1 VSRRLGLVLAAALL
15 VRLVPIL
22 AADGVVADV
31 LRYQKAGRHVLDVS
45 WNPYL
50 APRLYPYPPLWIWIE
65 AGSEWLS
72 RATGASFAVLVK
84 LPVLLADL
92 GIVWLLA
99 RWSPARWSPG
109 RWANDERSAQR
120 ASWLFALHPV
130 SILVTG
136 FHGQFD
142 SIMLLFVLL
151 SLRFQ
156 QSGRLDASALSL
168 SAAIATKSF
177 PVLLLPFF
185 VLSLGAARGVRFA
198 LLATVPVLALL
209 LPYALSDFGA
219 LARELL
225 GYGGVADFGWIGA
238 WRGFRWLVTGALA
251 RSEASHWP
259 ASVAAAKAVFL
270 AVYVAMLWAAATRRL
285 RWSGLHAALGV
296 FLAFLAFYGA
306 ISAQYLVWPVPFGA
320 LLPGAVFAA
329 YSAAATAALVGF
341 YLFLAPGVLAPAGPG
356 PLGPHAAGVLWAC
369 GAAAVLA
376 ASAAWLLALLRRGRD
391 GA

>member
-1 VSRRLGLVLAAALL
+1 MSRRLGLVLAAALL

-22 AADGVVADV
+22 AADDVVADV
-31 LRYQKAGRHVLDVS
+31 LRYQKAARHVLDVS

-72 RATGASFAVLVK
+72 RATGASFAVIVK

-92 GIVWLLA
+92 GIILA
-99 RWSPARWSPG
+99 C
-109 RWANDERSAQR
+109 WASASRSAQR

-130 SILVTG
+130 SILVTS

-142 SIMLLFVLL
+142 SVMLLFVLL

-177 PVLLLPFF
+177 PVLLLPFMI
-185 VLSLGAARGVRFA
+185 LSLGAARAVRYV
-198 LLATVPVLALL
+198 LLAVVPVALIL
-209 LPYALSDFGA
+209 LPYAVADPTA

-238 WRGFRWLVTGALA
+238 WRGFRWLGTGALA

-259 ASVAAAKAVFL
+259 ASVAAAKVAFL
-270 AVYVAMLWAAATRRL
+270 AFYAAMLWAAATRRL

-356 PLGPHAAGVLWAC
+356 PLGPQAAGVLWAC

-376 ASAAWLLALLRRGRD
+376 ASGAWLVALLRRGRD

>member
-22 AADGVVADV
+22 VADRAVADV

-72 RATGASFAVLVK
+72 RATGAPFPILVK

-92 GIVWLLA
+92 GIVVLLA
-99 RWSPARWSPG
+99 RWASDSH
-109 RWANDERSAQR
+109 SAHR

-142 SIMLLFVLL
+142 SVMLFFVLL

-156 QSGRLDASALSL
+156 QSSRPDAAALSL

-177 PVLLLPFF
+177 PVVLLPSF
-185 VLSLGAARGVRFA
+185 VLSLGAVRA
-198 LLATVPVLALL
+198 LRFVSLATLPVLALL
-209 LPYALSDFGA
+209 LPYAISDFGA

-238 WRGFRWLVTGALA
+238 RRGLRWMAGGHLA
-251 RSEASHWP
+251 RSEAAHWP
-259 ASVAAAKAVFL
+259 LAIAAAKLLFL
-270 AVYVAMLWAAATRRL
+270 AAYAVGLWAVATRRL
-285 RWSGLHAALGV
+285 RLALPEAALAV
-296 FLAFLAFYGA
+296 FLAFLVFYGA
-306 ISAQYLVWPVPFGA
+306 ASAQYLVWPVPFGA
-320 LLPGAVFAA
+320 LLPGVWFAL
-329 YSAAATAALVGF
+329 YSVAATGALLGF
-341 YLFLAPGVLAPAGPG
+341 YVFLAPGVLTTAGAGPPGPAG
-356 PLGPHAAGVLWAC
+356 AGVAWAV
-369 GAAAVLA
+369 GVTAVLA
-376 ASAAWLLALLRRGRD
+376 VTAGWLATLVRRGR
-391 GA
+391 GPA

>member
-1 VSRRLGLVLAAALL
+1 VSRRLGLVLAAALA

-22 AADGVVADV
+22 AADRVVADV
-31 LRYQKAGRHVLDVS
+31 LRYQKAARHVLDVS

-92 GIVWLLA
+92 AIVALLA
-99 RWSPARWSPG
+99 QARW
-109 RWANDERSAQR
+109 ATDERSAQR

-142 SIMLLFVLL
+142 SVMLFFVLL

-168 SAAIATKSF
+168 SGAIATKSF
-177 PVLLLPFF
+177 PVLLLPFMI
-185 VLSLGAARGVRFA
+185 LPLGAARAVRFV
-198 LLATVPVLALL
+198 LLALVPVVLIL
-209 LPYALSDFGA
+209 LPYAISDSGA
-219 LARELL
+219 LTRELL
-225 GYGGVADFGWIGA
+225 GYGGVADFGWLGA
-238 WRGFRWLVTGALA
+238 WRGLRWLATGALA

-259 ASVAAAKAVFL
+259 ASIAVAKVLFL
-270 AVYVAMLWAAATRRL
+270 AAYLGGLWAVATRRL
-285 RWSGLHAALGV
+285 RFSAVTATLAV
-296 FLAFLAFYGA
+296 FLAFLALYGA
-306 ISAQYLVWPVPFGA
+306 ISAQYLLWPIPFGA
-320 LLPGAVFAA
+320 LLPAAAFAA
-329 YSAAATAALVGF
+329 YSVAATAALVGF

-356 PLGPHAAGVLWAC
+356 PLGPHLAGVLWAC
-369 GAAAVLA
+369 GAAATLA
-376 ASAAWLLALLRRGRD
+376 ASAAWLASLARRGRG

>member
-1 VSRRLGLVLAAALL
+1 VSRRLGLVLAVALV

-22 AADGVVADV
+22 AADRVVADV
-31 LRYQKAGRHVLDVS
+31 LRYQKAARHVLDVS

-92 GIVWLLA
+92 GIVALLA
-99 RWSPARWSPG
+99 RW
-109 RWANDERSAQR
+109 ANDSRTAQR
-120 ASWLFALHPV
+120 AAWLFALHPV

-142 SIMLLFVLL
+142 SVMLFFVLL

-156 QSGRLDASALSL
+156 QSQRFDASALSL

-177 PVLLLPFF
+177 PALLLPFLI
-185 VLSLGAARGVRFA
+185 LSLGATRAVRFV
-198 LLATVPVLALL
+198 LLAVVPVVLIL
-209 LPYALSDFGA
+209 LPYALADPGA

-225 GYGGVADFGWIGA
+225 GYAGVADFGWIGA
-238 WRGFRWLVTGALA
+238 WRGLRWLATGALA
-251 RSEASHWP
+251 RSEAAHWP
-259 ASVAAAKAVFL
+259 ASIAAAKVLFF
-270 AVYVAMLWAAATRRL
+270 AVYAALLWAAATRRL
-285 RWSGLHAALGV
+285 RWSGIHAALGV
-296 FLAFLAFYGA
+296 ILAFLASYGA
-306 ISAQYLVWPVPFGA
+306 ISAQYLLWPVPFGA
-320 LLPGAVFAA
+320 LLPGAAFAA

-341 YLFLAPGVLAPAGPG
+341 YLFLAPGVLVAAGPG
-356 PLGPHAAGVLWAC
+356 PLGPHDAGILWAC

-391 GA
+391 TA

>member
-1 VSRRLGLVLAAALL
+1 MSRRLALVLAVALV
-15 VRLVPIL
+15 VRLVPII
-22 AADGVVADV
+22 AADQVVADV
-31 LRYQKAGRHVLDVS
+31 LRYQKAARHVLDVS

-92 GIVWLLA
+92 GIVALLA
-99 RWSPARWSPG
+99 HA
-109 RWANDERSAQR
+109 RWANDSRSAQR
-120 ASWLFALHPV
+120 AGWLFALHPV

-142 SIMLLFVLL
+142 SVMLLFVLL
-151 SLRFQ
+151 SLHFH

-177 PVLLLPFF
+177 PVLLLPFMI
-185 VLSLGAARGVRFA
+185 LSLGAARAARFV
-198 LLATVPVLALL
+198 LLATVPVALIL
-209 LPYALSDFGA
+209 LPYAIADLGA
-219 LARELL
+219 LTRELL

-238 WRGFRWLVTGALA
+238 WRGLRWLATGALS

-259 ASVAAAKAVFL
+259 VPVLAAKVLFL
-270 AVYVAMLWAAATRRL
+270 AAYVAMLWAAAARRL
-285 RWSGLHAALGV
+285 RWPAIQAALGV
-296 FLAFLAFYGA
+296 FLGFLVFYGA

-320 LLPGAVFAA
+320 LLPGAAFAA
-329 YSAAATAALVGF
+329 YSAAATVALVGF
-341 YLFLAPGVLAPAGPG
+341 YLFLAPGVLVPAGPG

-369 GAAAVLA
+369 GATAVLA
-376 ASAAWLLALLRRGRD
+376 AGAAWLVALLRRGRD

>member
-1 VSRRLGLVLAAALL
+1 MSRRLGLVLAAALL

-22 AADGVVADV
+22 AADEVVADV
-31 LRYQKAGRHVLDVS
+31 LRYQKAARHVLDVS

-65 AGSEWLS
+65 AGSEWLA
-72 RATGASFAVLVK
+72 RATGANFAVLVK

-92 GIVWLLA
+92 AIVLMLA
-99 RWSPARWSPG
+99 RWSHA
-109 RWANDERSAQR
+109 RWANDSRSAPR

-142 SIMLLFVLL
+142 SVMLFFVLL

-156 QSGRLDASALSL
+156 QSGRVDASALSL

-185 VLSLGAARGVRFA
+185 VRSLGAARAVRFA
-198 LLATVPVLALL
+198 LLAVAPVVLILV
-209 LPYALSDFGA
+209 PYAVADRGA

-225 GYGGVADFGWIGA
+225 GYAGVADFGWIGA
-238 WRGFRWLVTGALA
+238 WRALRWLATGALA
-251 RSEASHWP
+251 RSEATHWP
-259 ASVAAAKAVFL
+259 ASIAAARIFFL
-270 AVYVAMLWAAATRRL
+270 AAYLAMVWAAATGRL
-285 RWSGLHAALGV
+285 RWSGLQAALGV

-306 ISAQYLVWPVPFGA
+306 ISAQYLLWPVPFGA
-320 LLPGAVFAA
+320 LLPGAAFKA
-329 YSAAATAALVGF
+329 YSAAATAALLGF

-356 PLGPHAAGVLWAC
+356 PLGPHAAGVVWAC

-376 ASAAWLLALLRRGRD
+376 VSAAWLAALLRRGRD